1 MDAMAEPEQLPL
13 TRSPY
18 PRLQSDPPSYLPVQ
32 VQPEPATS
40 LAALLAHL
48 DGLPALEHQVLT
60 SIYFGRRN
68 LRQTAELLDLPI
80 ELVTAATSR
89 ALRAVG
95 RLLDAPA
102 PGAGDVTG

>member
-1 MDAMAEPEQLPL
+1 MDAMADPEQLPL

-18 PRLQSDPPSYLPVQ
+18 PRSQSDPPSYVPVY

-40 LAALLAHL
+40 IAALLAHL
-48 DGLPALEHQVLT
+48 DGLPALEHQVLK

-95 RLLDAPA
+95 RLLDAPVHG
-102 PGAGDVTG
+102 PGELTG